1 MTMTKTV
8 TKMTDNRVYSVRVFV
23 EFAAAHHIRGYDGE
37 CARPHG
43 HNWKIEVEA
52 STPSVNSI
60 GIAVDFKVLKAM
72 LKSLIERY
80 DHQDL
85 NLISPFDK
93 LNPTAE
99 TMACF
104 FFEELERSIARS
116 KPLDSLALKRVTVWE
131 NDRSAAS
138 FGLSS

>member
-1 MTMTKTV
+1 MNTPK
-8 TKMTDNRVYSVRVFV
+8 KLFSVRVLV
-23 EFAAAHHIRGYDGE
+23 EFSAAHHIRGYDGE

-52 STPSVNSI
+52 STAQLNQI

-72 LKSLIERY
+72 VKKLVDRY

-85 NLISPFDK
+85 NTIEPFND

-99 TMACF
+99 TMAQVF
-104 FFEELERSIARS
+104 FSELESGIQKS
-116 KPLDSLALKRVTVWE
+116 KPMDSLELRRVTVWE
-131 NDRSAAS
+131 NDRCCAS
-138 FGLSS
+138 FGLV

>member
-1 MTMTKTV
+1 MSAV
-8 TKMTDNRVYSVRVFV
+8 SEYQYSVKVCL

-52 STPSVNSI
+52 STPKVSDI

-72 LKSLIERY
+72 VKELIARF

-85 NLISPFDK
+85 NLVPPFND

-99 TMACF
+99 TLAFHF
-104 FFEELERSIARS
+104 FHELKKTVEASR
-116 KPLDSLALKRVTVWE
+116 PLESLTLRRVVVWE

-138 FGLSS
+138 FGLVS

>member
-1 MTMTKTV
+1 MITNK
-8 TKMTDNRVYSVRVFV
+8 KRFSVRVQV

-52 STPSVNSI
+52 ATEQLNQI

-72 LKSLIERY
+72 VKKLVDRY

-85 NLISPFDK
+85 NTIAPFSD

-99 TMACF
+99 TMAMVF
-104 FFEELERSIARS
+104 YNELETGIQGS
-116 KPLDSLALKRVTVWE
+116 KPMDSLELKRVTVWE
-131 NDRSAAS
+131 NDRCSAS
-138 FGLSS
+138 FGLV

>member
-1 MTMTKTV
+1 MTKPECQ
-8 TKMTDNRVYSVRVFV
+8 YSVRVFV

-52 STPSVNSI
+52 STADVNQI
-60 GIAVDFKVLKAM
+60 GIALDFKVLKGMVKA
-72 LKSLIERY
+72 LVERF

-85 NLISPFDK
+85 NLVPPFDE

-99 TMACF
+99 TMAWF
-104 FFEELERSIARS
+104 FYQEIEKNIQRS
-116 KPLDSLALKRVTVWE
+116 KPMQSMHLQKVTVWE
-131 NDRSAAS
+131 NERSAAS
-138 FGLSS
+138 FGRC